1 MPKTKTLVAYYSR
14 AGQNYV
20 SGAIEDLPQGNASVL
35 AGFAAAATGGDLFEI
50 ETVKRYPADYYA
62 CTDEAQA
69 EKRANARLE
78 LSAHVEGMDAYD
90 TVVLI
95 YPNWWGTMPMVFF
108 TLLGKYPLAGKTIVP
123 FTTHG
128 GSGFGDSLRDLKR
141 LCPKAKILQ
150 GLEVRGT
157 AAHSSED
164 RVSSWLKKLGFVL

>member
-69 EKRANARLE
+69 EKRANARPE
-78 LSAHVEGMDAYD
+78 LSAHVEGMEAYD

-95 YPNWWGTMPMVFF
+95 YPNWWGTMPMPVYTFLEEHDF
-108 TLLGKYPLAGKTIVP
+108 AGKAILP
-123 FTTHG
+123 LCTHE
-128 GSGFGDSLRDLKR
+128 GSGLSDTERDIAR
-141 LCPKAKILQ
+141 ACPGATVGR
-150 GLEVRGT
+150 GLAVTGSRAARSEGEVR
-157 AAHSSED
+157 A
-164 RVSSWLKKLGFVL
+164 WLKEALE